1 MNNQQELQEALAQK
15 TLAQKAQSLNV
26 MTLPLHG
33 ERLIEASAG
42 TGKTYTIAGLYLR
55 LLLGHGGAN
64 GHSRPLTVDEI
75 LVVTFTEAA
84 TAELRD
90 RIRGRIVEVR
100 HAFIVGESADP
111 FIGELLAQVSDHEGA
126 KHLLLQAI
134 RQMDEAAIYT
144 IHGFCQRMLKEHAF
158 ESGSYFETEFI
169 TDEIPIRQQAIED
182 FWREQF
188 YHKNDEGD
196 YALAKL
202 VRGYWSSP
210 EKLLGQLRGYLTN
223 PFLTLQAP
231 FSVLPLKESLAKMI
245 TAINDFKQQ
254 WQKSEEGMLAHLQES
269 GIDKRSYSSKN
280 LPKWL
285 LEIGEWASIPST
297 DLYVP
302 DSLAKFDIDVL
313 SEKTK
318 KGAVP
323 SLPIFTLVNQFL
335 QQPLSLK
342 PAILAKAVHF
352 TRAHVIEHKKQQSLL
367 SFDDL
372 LSGLNNSLNGE
383 GEGSLATKIRTQY
396 PLAMIDEFQDTDL
409 MQYQIFNT
417 IYGASDTAGLLMIG
431 DPKQAIYSFRGADIF
446 TYIKARRGV
455 NNHYTLD
462 TNYRSTPNMVE
473 AVNKVFGQSEAPFIY
488 NDDIGFSPVKS
499 IDKKQ
504 TFVIDGQP
512 QGAISQWLMPS
523 ETTVG
528 SGQYQSAMA
537 LACATQINTLLTKGQ
552 LSQGQL
558 VSDEAT
564 GFTEDKKPTR
574 GVVASDIAILVRTG
588 TEANLVKQQLAK
600 QGIASVYLS
609 NRQNIFSAAIVS
621 DIWRVLCAI
630 VEPNNARA
638 IRSAMATQLMAQSI
652 IELDKLNNDERLW
665 QQLVD
670 QFNYYQQRWQKVGVL
685 AMLREF
691 LHQQHIP
698 SQLLGLVDGERQL
711 TDLLHLGE
719 ILQQQSLEIVG
730 EHALMHWLSDQIHN
744 QQGDVQEQQL
754 RLESDKNLVQ
764 IVTIHKSKGLEYN
777 LVFLPFICSI
787 RKAKDAIYHEDDQTI
802 VDLNNS
808 DDALSAADKERLAED
823 LRLFY
828 VAITRAI
835 HHVWL
840 GFAPL
845 KNGKANK
852 AGTTDLHASAVGYL
866 YLGNEVTNKD
876 DLTTKLDAIAA
887 QHSFINTIAP
897 PDEALEPYLAIVEDE
912 GEMQARTFKGKIEN
926 NYWITSYSALSKT
939 THHSKNSNV
948 DASLESFDID
958 WEAAL
963 EKVNDDSNSDNNIED
978 ESNALTI
985 FNFPRGAHA
994 GTFLHTLFEEIDFTI
1009 ASGDLLR
1016 EKVMELLT
1024 ASEFDECWCDVLM
1037 DLVSNVLDCPLSH
1050 GNLMSGL
1057 HPDFA
1062 LRQLAMKDKQVE
1074 MEFFMPLSTLDCDD
1088 VNNVLTKHDPLSK
1101 KAQPLAFSKV
1111 QGMLKGFID
1120 LVFVSEGKYY
1130 VLDYKSNH
1138 LGDTA
1143 QDYETQSMTDVMID
1157 HRYDFQ
1163 YQLYSLALHRLLR
1176 SRLPNYDYE
1185 QHFGGAFYLFLR
1197 GMDKNE
1203 QNEAEKGR
1211 GIFYNRPSQSFIDEL
1226 DNLFSHDALSQGD
1239 QVEPIVTTE
1248 QGAVT

>member
-1 MNNQQELQEALAQK
+1 MNNSINEMNKLPQ
-15 TLAQKAQSLNV
+15 TLDV

-55 LLLGHGGAN
+55 LLLGHGGKN
-64 GHSRPLTVDEI
+64 GHGRPLTVDEI

-90 RIRGRIVEVR
+90 RIRARIVQTR
-100 HAFIVGESADP
+100 HALICGESDDD
-111 FIGELLAQVSDHEGA
+111 FIKALMTEISDHEGA
-126 KHLLLQAI
+126 KQILLQAI

-158 ESGSYFETEFI
+158 ESGSYFETQFI
-169 TDEIPIRQQAIED
+169 TDEMPIRQQAIED

-188 YHKNDEGD
+188 YHTNDETD
-196 YALAKL
+196 YSLAKL
-202 VRGYWSSP
+202 VRGYWAAP
-210 EKLLGQLRGYLTN
+210 EKLLAQLRGYLTN
-223 PFLTLQAP
+223 PFLKLQAP
-231 FSVLPLKESLAKMI
+231 LSDLPLKQAFGQMV
-245 TAINDFKQQ
+245 TQINDFKAQ
-254 WQKSEEGMLAHLQES
+254 WSQASADILSHLQNS
-269 GIDKRSYSSKN
+269 GVDKRSYSAKN
-280 LPKWL
+280 LPKWVD
-285 LEIGEWASIPST
+285 EITLWSQTPAI
-297 DLYVP
+297 DLNVP
-302 DSLAKFDIDVL
+302 DNLVRFDSRTL

-318 KGAVP
+318 KGEVP
-323 SLPIFTLVNQFL
+323 SLAIFDNVTDFL
-335 QQPLSLK
+335 AQPLSLK

-352 TRAHVIEHKKQQSLL
+352 TREHVAAHKKQQSLL

-372 LSGLNNSLNGE
+372 LSGLNNALAGKKD
-383 GEGSLATKIRTQY
+383 GSLATKIRTQY

-417 IYGASDTAGLLMIG
+417 IYGAHEATTSNAGLLMIG

-446 TYIKARRGV
+446 TYIKARKEV
-455 NNHYTLD
+455 SNHYTLG
-462 TNYRSTPNMVE
+462 TNYRSTPNMVT
-473 AVNKVFGQSEAPFIY
+473 AVNSVFEQSEAPFIY
-488 NDDIGFSPVKS
+488 SDDIGFSPVNS
-499 IDKKQ
+499 IDKASQFK
-504 TFVIDGQP
+504 VDDHI
-512 QGAISQWLMPS
+512 QGALTQWLMPT

-528 SGQYQSAMA
+528 NGQYQTAMA
-537 LACATQINTLLTKGQ
+537 LACASQINELLSKGQ
-552 LSQGQL
+552 LGQ
-558 VSDEAT
+558 A
-564 GFTEDKKPTR
+564 GFCKGDSLRP
-574 GVVASDIAILVRTG
+574 VIASDIAILVRTG
-588 TEANLVKQQLAK
+588 AEANLVKQQLAK

-609 NRQNIFSAAIVS
+609 NRESIFSAAIVS
-621 DIWRVLCAI
+621 DVWRILCAV

-638 IRSAMATQLMAQSI
+638 IRSAMATQLMAQTI
-652 IELDKLNNDERLW
+652 NQLDDLNNDERLW

-685 AMLREF
+685 AMLTEF

-744 QQGDVQEQQL
+744 QQGEVQEQQL

-787 RKAKDAIYHEDDQTI
+787 RKAKDAIYHHNNETI
-802 VDLNNS
+802 VDLNGG
-808 DDALSAADKERLAED
+808 DDALTAADKERLAED

-828 VAITRAI
+828 VAITRAV
-835 HHVWL
+835 HHAWI

-852 AGTTDLHASAVGYL
+852 AGTTDLHASAIGYL
-866 YLGNEVTNKD
+866 YLGSEVTTHD
-876 DLTTKLDAIAA
+876 ELASKLAA
-887 QHSFINTIAP
+887 FDQSIDCVKTLAP
-897 PDEALEPYLAIVEDE
+897 PSEMLVPY
-912 GEMQARTFKGKIEN
+912 QAVDVSEEKMSARSFGSNIEN

-939 THHSKNSNV
+939 TNHSKHSDV

-963 EKVNDDSNSDNNIED
+963 AQVND
-978 ESNALTI
+978 ESAAEVSEQTI

-994 GTFLHTLFEEIDFTI
+994 GTFMHTLFEEIDFPNAT
-1009 ASGDLLR
+1009 GEVLQD
-1016 EKVMELLT
+1016 KVTELLE
-1024 ASEFDECWCDVLM
+1024 ASEFDESWRDVLIK
-1037 DLVSNVLDCPLSH
+1037 LVDDVLGSTLNPAIEGASHSSNLPA
-1050 GNLMSGL
+1050 
-1057 HPDFA
+1057 DFS
-1062 LRQLAMKDKQVE
+1062 LCQLGMKDKQVE
-1074 MEFFMPLSTLDCDD
+1074 MEFFMPLSPLDCED
-1088 VNNVLTKHDPLSK
+1088 VNQVLTKHDALSK
-1101 KAQPLAFSKV
+1101 QANPLNFSKV

-1120 LVFVSEGKYY
+1120 LVFVANGKYY

-1143 QDYETQSMTDVMID
+1143 QDYDMAHMTDVMID

-1176 SRLPNYDYE
+1176 ARLPNYDMQE
-1185 QHFGGAFYLFLR
+1185 HLGGAFYLFLR
-1197 GMDKNE
+1197 GMDKDSGSGN
-1203 QNEAEKGR
+1203 
-1211 GIFYNRPSQSFIDEL
+1211 GIFYNRPSNAFIEEL
-1226 DNLFSHDALSQGD
+1226 DDLFTANASQ
-1239 QVEPIVTTE
+1239 T
-1248 QGAVT
+1248 QGASS

>member
-1 MNNQQELQEALAQK
+1 MSNPLNVNESNDAIDSAPQNNQVPQ
-15 TLAQKAQSLNV
+15 TLDV
-26 MTLPLHG
+26 MTLPLQG

-55 LLLGHGGAN
+55 LLLEHGGKNGHGRA
-64 GHSRPLTVDEI
+64 LTVDEI

-90 RIRGRIVEVR
+90 RIRSRIVETR
-100 HAFIVGESADP
+100 HALICGVSSDP
-111 FIGELLAQVSDHEGA
+111 FIKELMAQINDHEGA
-126 KHLLLQAI
+126 AQILLQAI

-158 ESGSYFETEFI
+158 ESGSYFETQFI
-169 TDEIPIRQQAIED
+169 TDEMPIRQQAIED

-188 YHKNDEGD
+188 YHTNDEVD
-196 YALAKL
+196 YSLAKL
-202 VRGYWSSP
+202 VRGYWASP

-223 PFLTLQAP
+223 PFLTFEAP
-231 FSVLPLKESLAKMI
+231 LSELPLKQAFGEMV
-245 TAINDFKQQ
+245 TQINDFKIL
-254 WQKSEEGMLAHLQES
+254 WSGASTDILPHLQAS
-269 GIDKRSYSSKN
+269 GVDKRSYSAKN
-280 LPKWL
+280 LPKWCD
-285 LEIGEWASIPST
+285 EITLWAQTPTI
-297 DLYVP
+297 DLNVP
-302 DSLAKFDIDVL
+302 DNLARFDSQTL
-313 SEKTK
+313 SAKTK
-318 KGAVP
+318 KGEVP
-323 SLPIFTLVNQFL
+323 SLAIFDSVTKFL
-335 QQPLSLK
+335 AQPLSLK
-342 PAILAKAVHF
+342 PAILAKAIHF
-352 TRAHVIEHKKQQSLL
+352 TREHVAAHKKQQALL

-372 LSGLNNSLNGE
+372 LSGLNNALNGNK
-383 GEGSLATKIRTQY
+383 EGSLATKIRTQY

-417 IYGASDTAGLLMIG
+417 IYGAQKAAGLLMIG

-446 TYIKARRGV
+446 TYIKARREV
-455 NNHYTLD
+455 SNHYTLG
-462 TNYRSTPNMVE
+462 TNYRSTPNMVA
-473 AVNKVFGQSEAPFIY
+473 AVNGLFGQSDAPFIY
-488 NDDIGFSPVKS
+488 SDDIGFSPVKS
-499 IDKKQ
+499 IEKSSQ
-504 TFVIDGQP
+504 FTVDGQT

-528 SGQYQSAMA
+528 NGQYQSTMA
-537 LACATQINTLLTKGQ
+537 LACASQINQLLSKGQ
-552 LSQGQL
+552 LG
-558 VSDEAT
+558 EA
-564 GFTEDKKPTR
+564 GFCKDDSLRPVT
-574 GVVASDIAILVRTG
+574 ASDIAILVRTG
-588 TEANLVKQQLAK
+588 TEAKLIKQQLAK

-609 NRQNIFSAAIVS
+609 NRESIFSAPIIS
-621 DIWRVLCAI
+621 DVWRILCAV

-638 IRSAMATQLMAQSI
+638 IRSAMATQLMAQTI
-652 IELDKLNNDERLW
+652 NQLDDLNNDERLW

-744 QQGDVQEQQL
+744 QQGEVQEQQL

-777 LVFLPFICSI
+777 LLFLPFICSI
-787 RKAKDAIYHEDDQTI
+787 RKAKDAIYHHNDETI
-802 VDLNNS
+802 VDLNGGE
-808 DDALSAADKERLAED
+808 DALSAADKERLAED

-828 VAITRAI
+828 VAITRAV
-835 HHVWL
+835 HHAWL

-866 YLGNEVTNKD
+866 YLGTEVTTHD
-876 DLTTKLDAIAA
+876 VLASKLAAFDAN
-887 QHSFINTIAP
+887 FDFVNTLAP
-897 PDEALEPYLAIVEDE
+897 PSDMLTPYQAMNADE
-912 GEMQARTFKGKIEN
+912 GEMSARSFDRKIEN

-963 EKVNDDSNSDNNIED
+963 AQVNNDKID
-978 ESNALTI
+978 EQAEQTI
-985 FNFPRGAHA
+985 FTFPRGAHA
-994 GTFLHTLFEEIDFTI
+994 GTFMHTLFEEIDFPHAT
-1009 ASGDLLR
+1009 GEVLQDKVTQLL
-1016 EKVMELLT
+1016 E
-1024 ASEFDECWCDVLM
+1024 ASEFDESWRDVLIK
-1037 DLVSNVLDCPLSH
+1037 LVDDVLDSPLNCSVDNSL
-1050 GNLMSGL
+1050 GYSLDESFRSSDL
-1057 HPDFA
+1057 SPDFS
-1062 LRQLAMKDKQVE
+1062 LRQLGMKDKQVE
-1074 MEFFMPLSTLDCDD
+1074 MEFFMPLSALDCED
-1088 VNNVLTKHDPLSK
+1088 VNQVLTKHDALSKQANPLS
-1101 KAQPLAFSKV
+1101 FSKV

-1120 LVFVSEGKYY
+1120 LIFVANGKYY

-1143 QDYETQSMTDVMID
+1143 QNYDMAHMSDVMID

-1176 SRLPNYDYE
+1176 ARLPNYTME
-1185 QHFGGAFYLFLR
+1185 EHLGGAFYLFLR
-1197 GMDKNE
+1197 GMDKNST
-1203 QNEAEKGR
+1203 QGN
-1211 GIFYNRPSQSFIDEL
+1211 GIFYNRPSNAFIEELDEL
-1226 DNLFSHDALSQGD
+1226 FSAKSHVTQGV
-1239 QVEPIVTTE
+1239 QS
-1248 QGAVT
+1248 

>member
-1 MNNQQELQEALAQK
+1 MNNQEI
-15 TLAQKAQSLNV
+15 QSLNV

-55 LLLGHGGAN
+55 LLLGHGGVN
-64 GHSRPLTVDEI
+64 GHARPLTVDEI

-90 RIRGRIVEVR
+90 RIRARIIEVR
-100 HAFIVGESADP
+100 HAFIRLEDAQTKGYECEESDP
-111 FIGELLAQVSDHEGA
+111 FINDLLSQISDPQGA
-126 KHLLLQAI
+126 KQLLLQAI

-169 TDEIPIRQQAIED
+169 TDEMPIRQQAIED

-188 YHKNDEGD
+188 YHKNDDGD

-210 EKLLGQLRGYLTN
+210 EKLLSQLRGYLTN

-231 FSVLPLKESLAKMI
+231 YSELPLKQSLAKMI
-245 TAINDFKQQ
+245 EAINDFKQQ

-269 GIDKRSYSSKN
+269 GVDKRSYSSKN

-285 LEIGEWASIPST
+285 TEINEWASAPST

-323 SLPIFTLVNQFL
+323 SLPIFMLVNEFL
-335 QQPLSLK
+335 QQSLSLK
-342 PAILAKAVHF
+342 PAILAKAVHYV
-352 TRAHVIEHKKQQSLL
+352 RAHVALHKKQQSLL

-372 LSGLNNSLNGE
+372 LSGLNKSLNGE
-383 GEGSLATKIRTQY
+383 NQGSLATKIRTQY

-417 IYGASDTAGLLMIG
+417 IYAVKETATQAIDKAQTAGLLMIG

-455 NNHYTLD
+455 SNHYTLG
-462 TNYRSTPNMVE
+462 TNYRSTPNMVS
-473 AVNKVFGQSEAPFIY
+473 AVNKVFGQSDAPFIY
-488 NDDIGFSPVKS
+488 NQDIGFSPVKS
-499 IDKKQ
+499 VNKKHK
-504 TFVIDGQP
+504 FIVDGTE
-512 QGAISQWLMPS
+512 QGAITQWLMPS

-528 SGQYQSAMA
+528 NGAYQTAMA
-537 LACATQINTLLTKGQ
+537 LACATQINELLSKGQ
-552 LSQGQL
+552 LTTNKGG
-558 VSDEAT
+558 T
-564 GFTEDKKPTR
+564 GFCDEQSTR

-609 NRQNIFSAAIVS
+609 NRQSIFSAPIVN
-621 DIWRVLCAI
+621 DIWRVLCAV

-652 IELDKLNNDERLW
+652 VQLDKLNNDERLW

-691 LHQQHIP
+691 MHQQHIP

-730 EHALMHWLSDQIHN
+730 EHALMHWLSDQINN

-787 RKAKDAIYHEDDQTI
+787 RKAKDAIYHKNDQTI

-808 DDALSAADKERLAED
+808 NDALTAADKERLAED

-828 VAITRAI
+828 VAITRAV
-835 HHVWL
+835 HHVWI

-845 KNGKANK
+845 KNGRANK
-852 AGTTDLHASAVGYL
+852 ENKTDLHASAVGYL
-866 YLGNEVTNKD
+866 YLGNEVTTNSELTNK
-876 DLTTKLDAIAA
+876 LENIA
-887 QHSFINTIAP
+887 QQYEFINTVTP
-897 PDEALEPYLAIVEDE
+897 PEEALTPYQTIAIDE
-912 GEMQARTFKGKIEN
+912 GEMRARSFNGNIEN

-939 THHSKNSNV
+939 THHPKNSNV

-963 EKVNDDSNSDNNIED
+963 EKINNESIVEFENEQMHD
-978 ESNALTI
+978 ENALTI

-1016 EKVMELLT
+1016 DKVMELLND
-1024 ASEFDECWCDVLM
+1024 SEFDECWCDVLVE
-1037 DLVSNVLDCPLSH
+1037 LVSNVLDCPLIY
-1050 GNLMSGL
+1050 GNSVSGL
-1057 HPDFA
+1057 HSDFA

-1088 VNNVLTKHDPLSK
+1088 VNNVLTKHDALSK
-1101 KAQPLAFSKV
+1101 QAQPLSFSKV

-1138 LGDTA
+1138 LGDTP
-1143 QDYETQSMTDVMID
+1143 QDYDLQSMTDVMID

-1176 SRLPNYDYE
+1176 ARLPNYDYE
-1185 QHFGGAFYLFLR
+1185 EHFGGAFYLFLR
-1197 GMDKNE
+1197 GMDKNGD
-1203 QNEAEKGR
+1203 NEAAKGQ
-1211 GIFYNRPSQSFIDEL
+1211 GIFYNRPSQAFIDEL
-1226 DNLFSHDALSQGD
+1226 DNLFASDVGD
-1239 QVEPIVTTE
+1239 KLQDVQTA
-1248 QGAVT
+1248 QGADS